1 MVRGIISHG
10 VIVMTSRDL
19 VSKIRRYSAK
29 NFSCQVLLGNSK
41 FARIGD
47 HFGCVHHNKD
57 YGICGIDW
65 GSPIQGNCQ
74 VATEGPWKGVQAGL
88 THSGVRQSLFWN
100 PASWHQRNRNLSL

>member
-41 FARIGD
+41 FSKIGD
-47 HFGCVHHNKD
+47 HFGCVPIIRIMVFGAYIGPQRD
-57 YGICGIDW
+57 RGR
-65 GSPIQGNCQ
+65 GSKRDSQRCQ
-74 VATEGPWKGVQAGL
+74 AVPL
-88 THSGVRQSLFWN
+88 WN
-100 PASWHQRNRNLSL
+100 PASWHQRNTNLSL